1 MALICVKINDVRGE
15 FRWMLDNSQK
25 NGQSLAQQV
34 AQKIE
39 DLIKDQHYQVG
50 DKLPNEFE
58 LATDLNVGRGTI
70 REAIKLLAARN
81 VIIIQRGKGTFVSE
95 NPGLTDDPLGLSF
108 IADKKK
114 LSEDLMSVRVMIEP
128 QIAMLAAQNATTAE
142 IADMERLCLE
152 IEQLIHENKNHE
164 EKDIELHS
172 VIAKS
177 SNNVVVPTLIPII
190 QTAISLFINL
200 TNRRLKEETIVSHKK
215 IVEAIKNKDELAAK
229 QAMEEHLGYNKQELN
244 I

>member
-1 MALICVKINDVRGE
+1 
-15 FRWMLDNSQK
+15 MLDNSQK

>member
-1 MALICVKINDVRGE
+1 
-15 FRWMLDNSQK
+15 MLDNSQK

-152 IEQLIHENKNHE
+152 IEQLIYENKNHE